1 MGYLS
6 WPRKKGDQPPG
17 CPRAPLTLAR
27 SEEEESAT
35 LNRMRLLTFLEYA
48 AIVAGAIAIYAGQ
61 HFALAK
67 GVHLGILLIGAG
79 LAVGGIE
86 SLYSRRMSLRFSED
100 AAEGYSGFPALVW
113 GAMLL
118 LAGAAIIGCAYL
130 LDAGLW
136 PRAEHLLKQN
146 PGIVYFVAGLFL
158 VGFSVLLFTDT
169 NANRKLWQ
177 TLLLRVPR
185 VIVAVI
191 VLACGIA
198 VIGAGAWQVID
209 PPGYAK
215 VERQLRGRV
224 EAFFAKL

>member
-1 MGYLS
+1 
-6 WPRKKGDQPPG
+6 
-17 CPRAPLTLAR
+17 
-27 SEEEESAT
+27 
-35 LNRMRLLTFLEYA
+35 MRLLTFLEYA
-48 AIVAGAIAIYAGQ
+48 AIMVGAIAIYAGQ
-61 HFALAK
+61 HYVLVK

-113 GAMLL
+113 GTMLL
-118 LAGAAIIGCAYL
+118 LVGAALIGWAYL
-130 LDAGLW
+130 LDIGLW
-136 PRAEHLLKQN
+136 PRAERLVKQN
-146 PGIVYFVAGLFL
+146 PAIVYIVAGLFL
-158 VGFSVLLFTDT
+158 AGFSVLLFTDT

-191 VLACGIA
+191 VLTCGIA
-198 VIGAGAWQVID
+198 VIGAGAWQIVD
-209 PPGYAK
+209 PSGYAQ

-224 EAFFAKL
+224 AAVVKNL

>member
-1 MGYLS
+1 
-6 WPRKKGDQPPG
+6 
-17 CPRAPLTLAR
+17 
-27 SEEEESAT
+27 
-35 LNRMRLLTFLEYA
+35 MRLLTFLEYA
-48 AIVAGAIAIYAGQ
+48 AIMVGAIAIYAGQ
-61 HFALAK
+61 HYVLVK

-113 GAMLL
+113 GTMLL
-118 LAGAAIIGCAYL
+118 LVGAALIGWAYL
-130 LDAGLW
+130 LDIGLW
-136 PRAEHLLKQN
+136 PRAERLVKQN
-146 PGIVYFVAGLFL
+146 PAIVYIVAGLFL
-158 VGFSVLLFTDT
+158 AGFSVLLFTDT

-191 VLACGIA
+191 VLTCGIA
-198 VIGAGAWQVID
+198 VIGAGAWKIVD

-215 VERQLRGRV
+215 VERQIRV
-224 EAFFAKL
+224 RMDAVFDKK